1 MLKNY
6 AFTLLDVN
14 VQFILKIILFKI
26 KIILF
31 ERLLNTFFLCSL
43 ILFFFFTKFIK
54 IMKIHLK
61 VFKIA
66 LNIYFHYFFLFL

>member
-6 AFTLLDVN
+6 AFTILDVN

-31 ERLLNTFFLCSL
+31 ESLLNTFFKLVYTL
-43 ILFFFFTKFIK
+43 LFF
-54 IMKIHLK
+54 L
-61 VFKIA
+61 
-66 LNIYFHYFFLFL
+66 LNL